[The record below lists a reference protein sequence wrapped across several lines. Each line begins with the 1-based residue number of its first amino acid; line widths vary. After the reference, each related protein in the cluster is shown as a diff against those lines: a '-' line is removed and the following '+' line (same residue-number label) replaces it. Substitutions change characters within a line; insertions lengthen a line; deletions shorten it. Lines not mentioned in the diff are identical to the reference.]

1 MLQPNFVLTIF
12 DYGPIL
18 SGMRRLIYENIWNKL
33 SAYKQMVFIAGPRQA
48 GKTTLTQI
56 LAEDFTN
63 SLYFNWD
70 ILEEKRKLI
79 ENPSFYEELHRID
92 NSVPLI
98 IFDELHKYS
107 NWKNYLKSVYDK
119 DKGNYKFVVSGSGRL
134 DMYQKGG
141 DSLAGRYFIF
151 YLWPFTLAE
160 LAGNN
165 LSFEQFWSNPIEVH
179 TCTNKTQ
186 SIWSNLSFFSG
197 FPDPYL
203 NEADQFY
210 QIWTNTYK
218 KQLLREDIRDLTSLR
233 SFENVEILF
242 SLLPSKIGSPLSMA
256 SLARDI
262 NVSFD
267 SVRSWIDI
275 FENFFMVFRISPW
288 SKKISRAITK
298 EKKLY
303 LFDYA
308 SIDSPG
314 AKFENMVALELF
326 RAISNWN
333 DLGLGNF
340 SLHYL
345 RNREKEEV
353 DFLLSNNNN
362 PLLLIETKLS
372 DDNSAKSL
380 IKFQKFLNI
389 PAVQL
394 VNNNDICKIVSND
407 NLKIMVISADH
418 WLSLL
423 P

>member
-1 MLQPNFVLTIF
+1 MKKR
-12 DYGPIL
+12 IL
-18 SGMRRLIYENIWNKL
+18 YENIWQTL
-33 SAYKQMVFIAGPRQA
+33 SAHKQMVFIAGPRQA
-48 GKTTLTQI
+48 GKTTFTRILTK
-56 LAEDFTN
+56 DFNN

-70 ILEEKRKLI
+70 ILDEKRRLI
-79 ENPSFYEELHRID
+79 ENPFFYEEVHRKD
-92 NSVPLI
+92 NSTPLI

-107 NWKNYLKSVYDK
+107 KWKNYLKSAYDR
-119 DKGNYKFVVSGSGRL
+119 DKGNYKFIVSGSGRL

-165 LSFEQFWSNPIEVH
+165 LPFEQFMSNPIEVRA
-179 TCTNKTQ
+179 CPNETQ
-186 SIWSNLSFFSG
+186 PAWNRLSQFSG

-203 NEADQFY
+203 NRTDQFY
-210 QIWTNTYK
+210 RIWSNTYR
-218 KQLLREDIRDLTSLR
+218 KQLLREDIRDFVLLR

-242 SLLPSKIGSPLSMA
+242 SLMPSRIGSPLSMA

-262 NVSFD
+262 HVSFD
-267 SVRSWIDI
+267 SIRNWIEI
-275 FENFFMVFRISPW
+275 FENFFMVFRIPPW
-288 SKKISRAITK
+288 SQKISRAISK

-308 SIDSPG
+308 GIKSPA

-326 RAISNWN
+326 RAVSNWN

-353 DFLLSNNNN
+353 DFLLSNNHK
-362 PLLLIETKLS
+362 PFLLIEAKLS
-372 DDNSAKSL
+372 DDNAAKSL
-380 IKFQKFLNI
+380 IKFQKVLNI

-394 VNNNDICKIVSND
+394 VNGSNICKLVSNN
-407 NLKIMVISADH
+407 NLKIMIISADH

>member
-1 MLQPNFVLTIF
+1 LSTMKKR
-12 DYGPIL
+12 IL
-18 SGMRRLIYENIWNKL
+18 YKNIWKML
-33 SAYKQMVFIAGPRQA
+33 SAHKQMVFIAGPRQA
-48 GKTTLTQI
+48 GKTTFTQI
-56 LAEDFTN
+56 LAEDFNN

-70 ILEEKRKLI
+70 IFDKKRKLI
-79 ENPSFYEELHRID
+79 ENPFFYEEVHLKD
-92 NSVPLI
+92 SSLPFI

-107 NWKNYLKSVYDK
+107 NWKNYLKSVYDR
-119 DKGNYKFVVSGSGRL
+119 DKGNYKFIVSGSGRL

-151 YLWPFTLAE
+151 YLWPFTIAE

-165 LSFEQFWSNPIEVH
+165 LSFKQFLYNPIEVRSCPNE
-179 TCTNKTQ
+179 TQPVWNK
-186 SIWSNLSFFSG
+186 LSQFSG

-203 NEADQFY
+203 NGTGQFY
-210 QIWTNTYK
+210 RIWSNTYR
-218 KQLLREDIRDLTSLR
+218 KQLLREDIRDFTLLR
-233 SFENVEILF
+233 SIENMEILF
-242 SLLPSKIGSPLSMA
+242 SLLPSRIGSPLSMA

-262 NVSFD
+262 HVSFD
-267 SVRSWIDI
+267 SVKNWIEI
-275 FENFFMVFRISPW
+275 FENFFMVFRIPPW
-288 SKKISRAITK
+288 SQKISRAITK

-308 SIDSPG
+308 GIESPA
-314 AKFENMVALELF
+314 AKFENMVALELL

-353 DFLLSNNNN
+353 DFLLSNNHK
-362 PLLLIETKLS
+362 PFLLIEANLS
-372 DDNSAKSL
+372 DDHAAKSL
-380 IKFQKFLNI
+380 IKFQKILNI

-394 VNNNDICKIVSND
+394 VNKSGICKLVSNND
-407 NLKIMVISADH
+407 LKIMIISAAH

>member
-1 MLQPNFVLTIF
+1 M
-12 DYGPIL
+12 
-18 SGMRRLIYENIWNKL
+18 SGMRRLIYENIWKKL

-79 ENPSFYEELHRID
+79 ENPSFYEELHRND

-107 NWKNYLKSVYDK
+107 HWKNYLKSVYDK
-119 DKGNYKFVVSGSGRL
+119 DMGNYKFVVSGSGRL

-165 LSFEQFWSNPIEVH
+165 LSFEQFSSNFIKVH
-179 TCTNKTQ
+179 TRANQTQ
-186 SIWSNLSFFSG
+186 LIWNNLSQFSG

-203 NEADQFY
+203 NGTDHFY
-210 QIWTNTYK
+210 QIWSNTYK
-218 KQLLREDIRDLTSLR
+218 KQLLREDIRDLASLR

-267 SVRSWIDI
+267 SVRNWIEI

-308 SIDSPG
+308 SIDSPA

-326 RAISNWN
+326 RAVSNWN

-353 DFLLSNNNN
+353 DFLLSNNHN
-362 PLLLIETKLS
+362 PILLIETKLS
-372 DDNSAKSL
+372 DDTAAKSL
-380 IKFQKFLNI
+380 IKFQKVLNI

-394 VNNNDICKIVSND
+394 VNNNDICKIVSSG
-407 NLKIMVISADH
+407 NLKIMIISADH

>member
-1 MLQPNFVLTIF
+1 
-12 DYGPIL
+12 
-18 SGMRRLIYENIWNKL
+18 
-33 SAYKQMVFIAGPRQA
+33 MVFIAGPRQA

-79 ENPSFYEELHRID
+79 ENPSFYEEVNRKD

-107 NWKNYLKSVYDK
+107 NWKNYLKSVYDRDK
-119 DKGNYKFVVSGSGRL
+119 DNYKFIVSGSGRL

-179 TCTNKTQ
+179 TCTNKTH
-186 SIWSNLSFFSG
+186 SIWNNLTFFSG

-218 KQLLREDIRDLTSLR
+218 KQLLREDIRDLASLR
-233 SFENVEILF
+233 SFDDVEILF
-242 SLLPSKIGSPLSMA
+242 SLLPSKIGNPLSMA

-262 NVSFD
+262 HVSFD
-267 SVRSWIDI
+267 SVRSWIEI
-275 FENFFMVFRISPW
+275 FENFFMVFRIPPW

-308 SIDSPG
+308 SIESP
-314 AKFENMVALELF
+314 AVKFENMVALELF

-353 DFLLSNNNN
+353 DFLLSNNHN

-372 DDNSAKSL
+372 DDNAAKSL
-380 IKFQKFLNI
+380 IKFQKVLNI

-394 VNNNDICKIVSND
+394 VNNSDICKIVSNG
-407 NLKIMVISADH
+407 NLKIMIISADH

>member
-1 MLQPNFVLTIF
+1 MKRKT
-12 DYGPIL
+12 
-18 SGMRRLIYENIWNKL
+18 YENIWKRL
-33 SAYKQMVFIAGPRQA
+33 SAHKQMVFIAGPRQA
-48 GKTTLTQI
+48 GKTTFTEI
-56 LAEDFTN
+56 LSEDFNN

-70 ILEEKRKLI
+70 ILDEKRKLV
-79 ENPSFYEELHRID
+79 ENPSFYEEVHRKD

-107 NWKNYLKSVYDK
+107 NWKNYLKSVYDR

-165 LSFEQFWSNPIEVH
+165 ISIEQFLSNPIEVR
-179 TCTNKTQ
+179 TCPNETQLIWNK
-186 SIWSNLSFFSG
+186 LSHFGG

-203 NEADQFY
+203 NETGHYY
-210 QIWTNTYK
+210 QIWSNTYK
-218 KQLLREDIRDLTSLR
+218 KQLLREDIRDLASLR
-233 SFENVEILF
+233 SFEDVEVLF

-262 NVSFD
+262 RVSFD
-267 SVRSWIDI
+267 SVRSWIEV

-288 SKKISRAITK
+288 SRKISRAITK

-308 SIDSPG
+308 GIDSPA
-314 AKFENMVALELF
+314 AKFENIVALELF
-326 RAISNWN
+326 RAVSNWN

-345 RNREKEEV
+345 RNRDKEEV
-353 DFLLSNNNN
+353 DFLLSNNQN
-362 PLLLIETKLS
+362 PVLLIETKLS
-372 DDNSAKSL
+372 DDHAAKSL
-380 IKFQKFLNI
+380 IKFQNVLNI

-394 VNNNDICKIVSND
+394 VNKGDICKLVSNG
-407 NLKIMVISADH
+407 NLKIMIISADH

>member
-1 MLQPNFVLTIF
+1 
-12 DYGPIL
+12 
-18 SGMRRLIYENIWNKL
+18 
-33 SAYKQMVFIAGPRQA
+33 MVFVAGPRQA
-48 GKTTLTQI
+48 GKTTFTQI
-56 LAEDFTN
+56 LAEDFNN

-70 ILEEKRKLI
+70 ILDEKRKLI
-79 ENPSFYEELHRID
+79 ENPSFYEEVHRKD
-92 NSVPLI
+92 NSLPLI

-107 NWKNYLKSVYDK
+107 NWKNYLKSVYDR

-165 LSFEQFWSNPIEVH
+165 LTFEQFLSNPIEVRAFSH
-179 TCTNKTQ
+179 ETQPIWNKLSQCT
-186 SIWSNLSFFSG
+186 G

-203 NEADQFY
+203 DGTGEFY
-210 QIWTNTYK
+210 RIWSNTYR
-218 KQLLREDIRDLTSLR
+218 KQLLREDIRDLASLR
-233 SFENVEILF
+233 SIEDVEILF

-262 NVSFD
+262 HVSFD
-267 SVRSWIDI
+267 SVRNWIEI
-275 FENFFMVFRISPW
+275 FENFFMVFRIAPW
-288 SKKISRAITK
+288 TRKIARAITK

-303 LFDYA
+303 LFDYGA
-308 SIDSPG
+308 IDSPA

-326 RAISNWN
+326 RAVANWN

-345 RNREKEEV
+345 RNRDREEV
-353 DFLLSNNNN
+353 DFLMSNNHH

-372 DDNSAKSL
+372 DDFASKSL
-380 IKFQKFLNI
+380 IKFQEILNI

-394 VNNNDICKIVSND
+394 VNRGDICKLVSN
-407 NLKIMVISADH
+407 NNSKIMIISADH
-418 WLSLL
+418 WRSLL

>member
-1 MLQPNFVLTIF
+1 MKMKR
-12 DYGPIL
+12 IL
-18 SGMRRLIYENIWNKL
+18 YENIWQRL
-33 SAYKQMVFIAGPRQA
+33 SAHKQMVFVAGPRQA
-48 GKTTLTQI
+48 GKTTFTQI
-56 LAEDFTN
+56 LAEDFNN

-70 ILEEKRKLI
+70 ILDEKRKLI
-79 ENPSFYEELHRID
+79 ENPFFYEEVHRKD
-92 NSVPLI
+92 NSVPFI

-107 NWKNYLKSVYDK
+107 NWKNYLKSVYDR

-165 LSFEQFWSNPIEVH
+165 LTFEQFLSNPIEVRAFPH
-179 TCTNKTQ
+179 ETH
-186 SIWSNLSFFSG
+186 SIWNKLNQCTG

-203 NEADQFY
+203 DGTGEFY
-210 QIWTNTYK
+210 RIWSNTYR
-218 KQLLREDIRDLTSLR
+218 KQLLREDIRDLASLR
-233 SFENVEILF
+233 SIEDVEILF

-262 NVSFD
+262 QVSFD
-267 SVRSWIDI
+267 SVRNWIEI
-275 FENFFMVFRISPW
+275 FENFFMVFRIAPW
-288 SKKISRAITK
+288 TRKISRAITK

-308 SIDSPG
+308 GLDSPA

-326 RAISNWN
+326 RAVSNWN
-333 DLGLGNF
+333 DLGRGNF

-345 RNREKEEV
+345 RNRDREEV
-353 DFLLSNNNN
+353 DFLISNNHD
-362 PLLLIETKLS
+362 PFLLIETKLA
-372 DDNSAKSL
+372 DDYASKSL
-380 IKFQKFLNI
+380 IKFQKILNI

-394 VNNNDICKIVSND
+394 VNRGDICKLVSNN
-407 NLKIMVISADH
+407 NLNIMIISADH

>member
-1 MLQPNFVLTIF
+1 MEIERALYQ
-12 DYGPIL
+12 
-18 SGMRRLIYENIWNKL
+18 NIWDKL
-33 SAYKQMVFIAGPRQA
+33 SAHKQMVFIAGPRQA
-48 GKTTLTQI
+48 GKTTFTRI
-56 LAEDFTN
+56 LAEDFMN

-70 ILEEKRKLI
+70 IIEDKRNLI
-79 ENPSFYEELHRID
+79 ENPSFYEEVHRSD
-92 NSVPLI
+92 NTVPLI

-107 NWKNYLKSVYDK
+107 NWKNYLKSVYDR
-119 DKGNYKFVVSGSGRL
+119 DKSNYKFVVSGSGRL

-141 DSLAGRYFIF
+141 DSLAGRYFLF

-165 LSFEQFWSNPIEVH
+165 LTFEQFLANPIEVRAAPNE
-179 TCTNKTQ
+179 TITIWNKLTR
-186 SIWSNLSFFSG
+186 FSG

-203 NEADQFY
+203 DGTNEFY
-210 QIWTNTYK
+210 RIWSNTYK
-218 KQLLREDIRDLTSLR
+218 KQLLREDIRDLASLR
-233 SFENVEILF
+233 NIEAVEILF

-256 SLARDI
+256 SLSRDI

-267 SVRSWIDI
+267 SVRSWIEI
-275 FENFFMVFRISPW
+275 FENFFLVFRIAPW
-288 SKKISRAITK
+288 SGKISRAITK

-308 SIDSPG
+308 GIDSPG

-326 RAISNWN
+326 RAVSNWN

-340 SLHYL
+340 ALHYI

-353 DFLLSNNNN
+353 DFLISNNHT
-362 PLLLIETKLS
+362 PLILIETKRS
-372 DDNSAKSL
+372 DDHASKSL
-380 IKFQKFLNI
+380 RKFQKVLNI

-394 VNNNDICKIVSND
+394 VNRNNVCKIVSNN
-407 NLKIMVISADH
+407 NLRIMIISADH

>member
-1 MLQPNFVLTIF
+1 M
-12 DYGPIL
+12 
-18 SGMRRLIYENIWNKL
+18 IYENIWEKL
-33 SAYKQMVFIAGPRQA
+33 SAYNQMTFIAGPRQA

-79 ENPSFYEELHRID
+79 ENASFYEEVNRND
-92 NSVPLI
+92 NSMPLI

-107 NWKNYLKSVYDK
+107 NWKNYLKSVYDRDK
-119 DKGNYKFVVSGSGRL
+119 DNYKFIVSGSGRL

-151 YLWPFTLAE
+151 HLWPFTLAE

-165 LSFEQFWSNPIEVH
+165 LSFERFSSNFMEVH
-179 TCTNKTQ
+179 PRTNQTQ
-186 SIWSNLSFFSG
+186 LIWNNLSQFSG

-203 NEADQFY
+203 NGTDPFY
-210 QIWTNTYK
+210 QIWSNTYK
-218 KQLLREDIRDLTSLR
+218 KQLLREDIRDLASLR
-233 SFENVEILF
+233 SFDDVEILF

-262 NVSFD
+262 HVSFD

-275 FENFFMVFRISPW
+275 FENFFMVFRIPPW
-288 SKKISRAITK
+288 SKKISRAISK

-308 SIDSPG
+308 SIESPS
-314 AKFENMVALELF
+314 AKFENMVALELL

-353 DFLLSNNNN
+353 DFLLLNNNN
-362 PLLLIETKLS
+362 PILLIETKLS
-372 DDNSAKSL
+372 DDNAAKSL
-380 IKFQKFLNI
+380 TKFQKVLNI

-394 VNNNDICKIVSND
+394 VNKSGICKIVSNG
-407 NLKIMVISADH
+407 NLNIMVISADH

>member
-1 MLQPNFVLTIF
+1 MKKKR
-12 DYGPIL
+12 IL
-18 SGMRRLIYENIWNKL
+18 YENTWKML
-33 SAYKQMVFIAGPRQA
+33 SKHKQMVFISGPRQA
-48 GKTTLTQI
+48 GKTTFTQI
-56 LAEDFTN
+56 LAENFNN

-70 ILEEKRKLI
+70 ILDEKRKLI
-79 ENPSFYEELHRID
+79 ENPFFYEEVHRKD
-92 NSVPLI
+92 KSMPLI

-107 NWKNYLKSVYDK
+107 NWKNYLKSVYDR
-119 DKGNYKFVVSGSGRL
+119 DKGKYKFIVSGSGRL

-151 YLWPFTLAE
+151 HLWPFTLAE

-165 LSFEQFWSNPIEVH
+165 LPFEQFISNPIEVRL
-179 TCTNKTQ
+179 CQNKTQ
-186 SIWSNLSFFSG
+186 PAWNRLSRFSG

-203 NEADQFY
+203 NKTDQFY
-210 QIWTNTYK
+210 RIWSNTYR
-218 KQLLREDIRDLTSLR
+218 KQLLREDIRDLIFVR
-233 SFENVEILF
+233 NIENMEILF

-262 NVSFD
+262 HVSFD
-267 SVRSWIDI
+267 SVRKWIKI

-308 SIDSPG
+308 GIESQA
-314 AKFENMVALELF
+314 AKFENMVAMELL

-333 DLGLGNF
+333 DLGLGDF

-353 DFLLSNNNN
+353 DFLLSNNHN
-362 PLLLIETKLS
+362 PFLLVEAKLS
-372 DDNSAKSL
+372 ADQATKSL
-380 IKFQKFLNI
+380 LKFQKILNV

-394 VNNNDICKIVSND
+394 VNKSGICKLVSNN
-407 NLKIMVISADH
+407 NLKIMIISADH

>member
-1 MLQPNFVLTIF
+1 M
-12 DYGPIL
+12 
-18 SGMRRLIYENIWNKL
+18 L
-33 SAYKQMVFIAGPRQA
+33 SAHKQMVFITGPRQA
-48 GKTTLTQI
+48 GKTTFTQI
-56 LAEDFTN
+56 LTKDFNN

-70 ILEEKRKLI
+70 ILDEKRKLI
-79 ENPSFYEELHRID
+79 ENPFFYEEVHRKD
-92 NSVPLI
+92 NSTPLI

-107 NWKNYLKSVYDK
+107 KWKNYLKSAYDR
-119 DKGNYKFVVSGSGRL
+119 DKGNYKFIVSGSGRL

-165 LSFEQFWSNPIEVH
+165 LPFEQFMSNPIEVRA
-179 TCTNKTQ
+179 CPNETQ
-186 SIWSNLSFFSG
+186 PAWNRLSRFSG
-197 FPDPYL
+197 FPDPFL
-203 NEADQFY
+203 NRTDQFY
-210 QIWTNTYK
+210 QIWSNTYR
-218 KQLLREDIRDLTSLR
+218 KQLLREDTRDFVLLR

-242 SLLPSKIGSPLSMA
+242 SLIPSRIGSPLSMA

-262 NVSFD
+262 HVSFD
-267 SVRSWIDI
+267 SIRDWIEI
-275 FENFFMVFRISPW
+275 FENFFMVFRIPPW
-288 SKKISRAITK
+288 SQKISRAISK

-308 SIDSPG
+308 GVESPA

-326 RAISNWN
+326 RAVSNWN

-353 DFLLSNNNN
+353 DFLLSNNHK
-362 PLLLIETKLS
+362 PFLLIEAKLS
-372 DDNSAKSL
+372 DDNAAKSL
-380 IKFQKFLNI
+380 IKFQKVLNI

-394 VNNNDICKIVSND
+394 VNGSNICKLVSNN
-407 NLKIMVISADH
+407 NLKIMIISADH

>member
-1 MLQPNFVLTIF
+1 
-12 DYGPIL
+12 
-18 SGMRRLIYENIWNKL
+18 MRRLIYENIWKKL

-63 SLYFNWD
+63 YLYFNWD

-79 ENPSFYEELHRID
+79 ENPSFYEEVNLND

-186 SIWSNLSFFSG
+186 SIWNNLSLFSG

-242 SLLPSKIGSPLSMA
+242 SLLPSKIGNPLSMA

-262 NVSFD
+262 HVSFD
-267 SVRSWIDI
+267 SVRSWIEI
-275 FENFFMVFRISPW
+275 FENFFMVFRIPPW
-288 SKKISRAITK
+288 SQKISRAITK

-308 SIDSPG
+308 SIESPG

-353 DFLLSNNNN
+353 DFLLSNNHN

-372 DDNSAKSL
+372 DDNAAKSL
-380 IKFQKFLNI
+380 IKFQKVLNI

-394 VNNNDICKIVSND
+394 VNNSDICKIVSNG
-407 NLKIMVISADH
+407 NLKIMIISADH

>member
-1 MLQPNFVLTIF
+1 MKRVL
-12 DYGPIL
+12 
-18 SGMRRLIYENIWNKL
+18 YENIWKRL
-33 SAYKQMVFIAGPRQA
+33 SAHKQMVFIAGPRQA
-48 GKTTLTQI
+48 GKTTFTQI
-56 LAEDFTN
+56 LAEDFSN

-70 ILEEKRKLI
+70 ILDEKRKLI
-79 ENPSFYEELHRID
+79 ENPSFYEDVHRKD

-107 NWKNYLKSVYDK
+107 NWKNFLKSVYDR
-119 DKGNYKFVVSGSGRL
+119 DRGNYKFIVSGSGRL

-151 YLWPFTLAE
+151 HLWPFTLAE

-165 LSFEQFWSNPIEVH
+165 LALEEFLSNPIEVH
-179 TCTNKTQ
+179 KCPKETQ
-186 SIWSNLSFFSG
+186 LIWNNLSQFSG

-203 NEADQFY
+203 NGTGQFY
-210 QIWTNTYK
+210 QVWSNTYR
-218 KQLLREDIRDLTSLR
+218 KQLLREDIRDLASVR
-233 SFENVEILF
+233 RVEDVEILF
-242 SLLPSKIGSPLSMA
+242 SLLPSKIGAPLSMA

-262 NVSFD
+262 HVSFD
-267 SVRSWIDI
+267 SVRNWLEL
-275 FENFFMVFRISPW
+275 FENFYIVFRIPPW
-288 SKKISRAITK
+288 SRKISRAITK

-303 LFDYA
+303 LFDYGR
-308 SIDSPG
+308 IGTPG

-326 RAISNWN
+326 RAVSSWN

-345 RNREKEEV
+345 RNRDKEEV
-353 DFLLSNNNN
+353 DFLLSNNHN

-372 DDNSAKSL
+372 DDNPAKSL
-380 IKFQKFLNI
+380 MKFQMVLNI

-394 VNNNDICKIVSND
+394 VNKGDICKLVSNGS
-407 NLKIMVISADH
+407 LKIMIISADH

>member
-1 MLQPNFVLTIF
+1 MI
-12 DYGPIL
+12 
-18 SGMRRLIYENIWNKL
+18 
-33 SAYKQMVFIAGPRQA
+33 FIAGPRQA

-79 ENPSFYEELHRID
+79 ENPSFYEEVNRKD

-107 NWKNYLKSVYDK
+107 NWKNYLKSVYDRDK
-119 DKGNYKFVVSGSGRL
+119 DNYKIIVSGSGRL
-134 DMYQKGG
+134 NMYQKGG

-151 YLWPFTLAE
+151 YLWPLTLAE

-165 LSFEQFWSNPIEVH
+165 LSFEQFTSNFIEIH
-179 TCTNKTQ
+179 TCANKTQ
-186 SIWSNLSFFSG
+186 LIWNNLSQFSG

-203 NEADQFY
+203 NGTDPFY
-210 QIWTNTYK
+210 QIWSNTYK
-218 KQLLREDIRDLTSLR
+218 KQLLREDIRDLASLR
-233 SFENVEILF
+233 SFDDVEILF
-242 SLLPSKIGSPLSMA
+242 SLLPSKIGNPLSMA

-262 NVSFD
+262 HVSFD
-267 SVRSWIDI
+267 SVRSWIEI
-275 FENFFMVFRISPW
+275 FENFFMVFRIPPW
-288 SKKISRAITK
+288 SQKISRAITK

-308 SIDSPG
+308 SIESPS

-353 DFLLSNNNN
+353 DFLLLNNNN
-362 PLLLIETKLS
+362 PILLIETKLS
-372 DDNSAKSL
+372 DDNAAKSL
-380 IKFQKFLNI
+380 KKFQKVLNI

-394 VNNNDICKIVSND
+394 VNKSDICKIVSNG